1 MAFLMKKIMKYI
13 LVIIGLFMAVLYFYS
28 NNHIDK
34 TSAICIAISIVI
46 SGYFGEKILQKNRK

>member
-1 MAFLMKKIMKYI
+1 MKKIMKYI